1 MSSFRR
7 GSGGGVRVKSES
19 ECEQRAR
26 ECMRKAEAAAN
37 AGDRVGWAQLAEDWT
52 TLSKL
57 PFRAAPDTSTRERPL
72 NRIDRIGW
80 LKRLLRG

>member
-1 MSSFRR
+1 
-7 GSGGGVRVKSES
+7 
-19 ECEQRAR
+19 
-26 ECMRKAEAAAN
+26 MRKAESAAN
-37 AGDRVGWAQLAEDWT
+37 TADCAGWMQLAEDWT

-57 PFRAAPDTSTRERPL
+57 AFRVPPEASAHERPL